1 METKISFKD
10 MNQNVF
16 AEDANIFTRAHTY
29 KFDSVSVPL
38 NTIAGS
44 VPDDDTTANAV
55 SYSERLKKYK
65 STEVNISKS
74 ILYSIYY
81 KSKID
86 IAYPYLHD
94 DTVKF
99 KSFNYTNLNNFKVP
113 NLETLDFKLNS
124 TLALLNKFGNFAA
137 SDKATQLFNSL
148 QSEIDEYN
156 KELDGIYTLIL
167 GEDATAD
174 CFIRR
179 AYALFRGGD
188 KLEQVTLSGAKLT
201 NRVTEIKNT
210 YLEYAGSVKAYMDG
224 IDSVLK
230 DFKALESKLN
240 SNYKCTDEQ
249 LSNQIAYRKQDL
261 LATIYKYTEKYLAS
275 ANIVYSIK
283 SDAIEE
289 YFHPEE
295 DIDNKVVDITV
306 NESTDFGDIDTFE
319 EFFNENAEDM
329 LLTGLDKKYQFTN
342 KLMLL
347 ESEYAGYRINTAIH
361 EGVGKDI
368 ADFIKSIWKQITDF
382 FDAFTDETSKDVENR
397 ANALFASLG
406 DANHQQALKNS
417 LTDRDSQNY
426 GKTFNARIPLENL
439 QPAMMKIRN
448 CKPKGLGEN
457 EAKAITNPNE
467 TTGKQS
473 IFKLVDPTGYQ
484 DIINNGYTFPDD
496 DKDSKNFKIF
506 VKYRLAGFNINLQ
519 EALKKDEDLNGQ
531 NQQGQNTA
539 STGFAMKNITS
550 TELGANWDK
559 MMDVLNNLHNDVA
572 NAAKAFNTA
581 ISNSST
587 VANTIT
593 ATLKQQQ
600 QQNPNG
606 NNENPTQSKGK
617 GDTSAA
623 AAGPNKGKSDINP
636 RPGESPADTLNRLG
650 KKNQKDTI
658 ETEGKPNEGGEG
670 EQ

>member
-29 KFDSVSVPL
+29 KFDSLSVPL
-38 NTIAGS
+38 NTISGS
-44 VPDDDTTANAV
+44 VPDDDTSANDV

-65 STEVNISKS
+65 SNEVNISKS
-74 ILYSIYY
+74 ILYSIYC
-81 KSKID
+81 KNKMGMPD
-86 IAYPYLHD
+86 CYLD
-94 DTVKF
+94 DGTAKF
-99 KSFNYTNLNNFKVP
+99 KSFKYTHLNDFKVP

-124 TLALLNKFGNFAA
+124 TLSLLNKFGNFAA
-137 SDKATQLFNSL
+137 SDKAAQLFNAL

-156 KELDGIYTLIL
+156 KELDGIYTLVL
-167 GEDATAD
+167 GENATAD

-188 KLEQVTLSGAKLT
+188 KLEQVTLSSNSTMKD
-201 NRVTEIKNT
+201 RVVEINNN
-210 YLEYAGSVKAYMDG
+210 YLEFSGSVKAYMDG
-224 IDSVLK
+224 IDAVLK
-230 DFKALESKLN
+230 DFKELESKLN
-240 SNYKCTDEQ
+240 SKYKCTDEQ

-261 LATIYKYTEKYLAS
+261 LATIYKYTEKYLTS

-283 SDAIEE
+283 ADAIAE
-289 YFHPEE
+289 YFNPYK
-295 DIDNKVVDITV
+295 DLDNKVVDITV

-319 EFFNENAEDM
+319 EFLDENAEDV

-382 FDAFTDETSKDVENR
+382 FSAFTDETEKDVENR

-417 LTDRDSQNY
+417 LTDRDSKNY
-426 GKTFNARIPLENL
+426 GQTFNARIPLENL

-457 EAKAITNPNE
+457 EAKAITEPN
-467 TTGKQS
+467 TPTGRQS
-473 IFKLVDPTGYQ
+473 TFKLVDPNGYQ
-484 DIINNGYTFPDD
+484 DIINGGYAFPDE
-496 DKDSKNFKIF
+496 DKGSKTFKTF
-506 VKYRLAGFNINLQ
+506 VKYNIAGFKNLQ
-519 EALKKDEDLNGQ
+519 EVVKKDEDAQQQ
-531 NQQGQNTA
+531 NPNA
-539 STGFAMKNITS
+539 NTGFSMTNISS

-559 MMDVLNNLHNDVA
+559 MIDVLNNLHNDVA
-572 NAAKAFNTA
+572 TAAKAFNTA

-587 VANTIT
+587 TANAIGVK
-593 ATLKQQQ
+593 LQQQ
-600 QQNPNG
+600 ESKEQNTKPEQTEGQPKVTPTAKTGEKSGSTDKPEEKSVAQQIKDG
-606 NNENPTQSKGK
+606 DDGEKGK
-617 GDTSAA
+617 TQAQIVKDHT
-623 AAGPNKGKSDINP
+623 NP
-636 RPGESPADTLNRLG
+636 A
-650 KKNQKDTI
+650 
-658 ETEGKPNEGGEG
+658 
-670 EQ
+670 

>member
-29 KFDSVSVPL
+29 NFDSLSVPL
-38 NTIAGS
+38 NTISGS
-44 VPDDDTTANAV
+44 VPDDDTSANDV

-65 STEVNISKS
+65 SNEVNISKS
-74 ILYSIYY
+74 ILYSIYC
-81 KSKID
+81 KNKMGMPD
-86 IAYPYLHD
+86 CYLD
-94 DTVKF
+94 DGTAKF
-99 KSFNYTNLNNFKVP
+99 KSFKYTHLNDFKVP

-124 TLALLNKFGNFAA
+124 TLSLLNKFGNFAA
-137 SDKATQLFNSL
+137 SDKAAQLFNAL

-156 KELDGIYTLIL
+156 KELDGIYTLVL
-167 GEDATAD
+167 GENATAD

-188 KLEQVTLSGAKLT
+188 KLEQVTLSSNSTMKD
-201 NRVTEIKNT
+201 RVVEINNN
-210 YLEYAGSVKAYMDG
+210 YLEFSGSVKAYMDG
-224 IDSVLK
+224 IDAVLK
-230 DFKALESKLN
+230 DFKELESKLN
-240 SNYKCTDEQ
+240 SKYKCTDEQ

-283 SDAIEE
+283 ADAIAE
-289 YFHPEE
+289 YFNPYK
-295 DIDNKVVDITV
+295 DLDNKVVDITV

-319 EFFNENAEDM
+319 EFLDENAEDV

-382 FDAFTDETSKDVENR
+382 FSAFTDETEKDVENR

-439 QPAMMKIRN
+439 QSAMMKIRN

-457 EAKAITNPNE
+457 EAKAITEPNRS
-467 TTGKQS
+467 TGKQAT
-473 IFKLVDPTGYQ
+473 FKLVDPNGYQ
-484 DIINNGYTFPDD
+484 DIINGGYTFPDED
-496 DKDSKNFKIF
+496 NGSKTFKTF
-506 VKYRLAGFNINLQ
+506 VKYNIAGFKNLQ
-519 EALKKDEDLNGQ
+519 EAVNKDEESNGQ
-531 NQQGQNTA
+531 
-539 STGFAMKNITS
+539 GFSMTNISS

-559 MMDVLNNLHNDVA
+559 MIDVLNNLHNDVA
-572 NAAKAFNTA
+572 TVAKAFNTA

-587 VANTIT
+587 TANTIT
-593 ATLKQQQ
+593 AKL
-600 QQNPNG
+600 QQNQK
-606 NNENPTQSKGK
+606 NNQASSNTTKT
-617 GDTSAA
+617 DTTPAA
-623 AAGPNKGKSDINP
+623 AATTPAGGNGGGK
-636 RPGESPADTLNRLG
+636 
-650 KKNQKDTI
+650 
-658 ETEGKPNEGGEG
+658 
-670 EQ
+670 